1 MSEEVSFTKSLKKLR
16 EITQKLE
23 KGDLELD
30 DALKL
35 YEEGIDLH
43 KKCADKLDNAKLKFE
58 EIKKS
63 KGLVDDT
70 RQDGDELE

>member
-1 MSEEVSFTKSLKKLR
+1 MSEDISFTKSLKKLR

-30 DALKL
+30 EALKL

-43 KKCADKLDNAKLKFE
+43 KKCTEKLDNAKLKFE
-58 EIKKS
+58 EIKKT
-63 KGLVDDT
+63 KGIAVT
-70 RQDGDELE
+70 RDAGDELE